1 MRRKAYSGRCVN
13 DVNVQQVAAGRA
25 GAAVWVGV
33 DVGKYNL
40 AVVVNWDA
48 EHFERPWVVKNPLE
62 IGVAVAKLKELS
74 QGRKLVIALEPSG
87 TYGDAF
93 RQAVSDAGLVIHR
106 VSPKAAH
113 DHAETFDGVPSQ
125 HDGKDA
131 AVVAELSRIGKSR
144 PWSYRAPSQ
153 LDQEL
158 EFWVDRAETSR
169 RILQLWAGRLEGRL
183 GRHWPEV
190 IQILKAQSPTLLKAV
205 LEYGGPDGLA
215 KDPEAARKLKS
226 YGLGYLKA
234 ERIQEV
240 IESARNTVGVRLTDM
255 DRERLQDYASE
266 ALVAREKHKRARSKL
281 AKLAKQRP
289 AILAMGEVVGVATA
303 CVLWVYLG
311 NPADYHCGAAYVK
324 AMGLNLKERSSGVFK
339 GRLKITK
346 RGFAAPRFWMYL
358 AAMRWTR
365 KEPVASWYQR
375 KKQKDDNKGSRALIG
390 VMRRLGLAVYAVG
403 ADGLKFEA
411 SRLFGGRES
420 KRRCLTTGA

>member
-13 DVNVQQVAAGRA
+13 EVKLQQVAAGRVGSPA
-25 GAAVWVGV
+25 WVGV
-33 DVGKYNL
+33 DVGKYSL
-40 AVVVNWDA
+40 VVVVSWDA
-48 EHFERPWVVKNPLE
+48 EDFERPWVVKNPLE
-62 IGVAVAKLKELS
+62 IGVAVEKLKELS

-93 RQAVSDAGLVIHR
+93 RQAASDAGLMIHR

-144 PWSYRAPSQ
+144 PWAYEAPSQ

-158 EFWVDRAETSR
+158 ELWVDRAETSR

-205 LEYGGPDGLA
+205 LEYGGPDRLA

-240 IESARNTVGVRLTDM
+240 IESARRTVGVRLTDL
-255 DRERLQDYASE
+255 DRVRLKEYASC
-266 ALVAREKHKRARSKL
+266 ALEAREKLKQARSKL
-281 AKLAKQRP
+281 AKLAKQKP
-289 AILAMGEVVGVATA
+289 AILAMGQVVGVATA

-311 NPADYHCGAAYVK
+311 DPSDYHCGAAYVK
-324 AMGLNLKERSSGVFK
+324 AMGLNLKERSSGVYQGK
-339 GRLKITK
+339 LKITK
-346 RGFAAPRFWMYL
+346 RGFAVPRFWMYL
-358 AAMRWTR
+358 AALRWTR
-365 KEPVASWYQR
+365 REPVASWYQR
-375 KKQKDDNKGSRALIG
+375 KKEKDGGYGSRALIG
-390 VMRRLGLAVYAVG
+390 IMRRLGLAVHAVG
-403 ADGLKFEA
+403 ADGLAFEA
-411 SRLFGGRES
+411 SRLFGGGNR
-420 KRRCLTTGA
+420 KGRCVTTGA